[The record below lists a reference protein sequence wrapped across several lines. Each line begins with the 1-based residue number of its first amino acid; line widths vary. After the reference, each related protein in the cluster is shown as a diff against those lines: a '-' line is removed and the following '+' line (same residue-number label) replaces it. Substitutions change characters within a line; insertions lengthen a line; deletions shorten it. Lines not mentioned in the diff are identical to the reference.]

1 MREVRFALA
10 LRQYLAEHQLGVPDL
25 DLAVHLLK
33 LLQQFGL
40 TAESGR
46 VALTIGSGVQ
56 ARDER
61 RVAGRARRLAGQTE
75 ETITTVRQP

>member
-1 MREVRFALA
+1 MKSDFALA
-10 LRQYLAEHQLGVPDL
+10 LRRYLAEHQLGVQDL

-46 VALTIGSGVQ
+46 VPSLLEVACKLETSGVSL
-56 ARDER
+56 ADVEDWL
-61 RVAGRARRLAGQTE
+61 ARRKKPL
-75 ETITTVRQP
+75 RP